1 MGALA
6 GQHWETALKAT
17 GGPGEG
23 PLAVGIITWS
33 YPPEK
38 SGLAVAAREI
48 AQSLA
53 AQGHDVRVLTLDRS
67 GRATDGTV
75 EVTGVADDLTLALR
89 VMRRLPVIGHL
100 AAPLAFRSIIRRE
113 HRRRPFD
120 VIEGTNWYAPLG
132 LAANTGIPLVT
143 RCSSPVAETLEQ
155 PDTLRNRL
163 DGMAARWLEAA
174 SARGSAGLISN
185 SREHGRKIAALYE
198 VPAPPCAEHAL
209 IGLSLAPEFLARARS
224 AGFPDPASERIE
236 VLFVGRP
243 ELRKGFDA
251 VARAAQLLRDHP
263 VDFRLV
269 GVTRKDV
276 EAATG
281 APAGGNLHCHHRL
294 DQDDL
299 LAAFEGAHVV
309 LCPSRYESFGLVY
322 QEAMA
327 FGRVVIA
334 CAEDP
339 SAREFVGE
347 TDGGMLVGS
356 CEGDAI
362 VDMLA
367 KLLADRSLITTWRG
381 KALLAAGQFD
391 RISLAKQTVAAYRNA
406 IQRSG
411 IGSRSA
417 ASS

>member
-1 MGALA
+1 MPDQPSLS
-6 GQHWETALKAT
+6 
-17 GGPGEG
+17 
-23 PLAVGIITWS
+23 VGIVAWT

-53 AQGHDVRVLTLDRS
+53 EQGHDVRVLTLDRY
-67 GRATDGTV
+67 GRAMDGSV
-75 EVTGVADDLTLALR
+75 EVVGAADALTPALEIIR
-89 VMRRLPVIGHL
+89 KCPAIGHL
-100 AAPLAFRSIIRRE
+100 AAPLAFRRTIRHE

-120 VIEGTNWYAPLG
+120 VIEGTNWYAPLA
-132 LAANTGIPLVT
+132 LAAEPGIPLVT

-163 DGMAARWLEAA
+163 DGMVARWLEAA

-198 VPAPPCAEHAL
+198 APTPPCAEHAL
-209 IGLSLAPEFLARARS
+209 IGLSLAPEFLARARC
-224 AGFPDPASERIE
+224 ARFPDPASERIE

-251 VARAAQLLRDHP
+251 VARATQLLQDQP

-269 GVTRKDV
+269 GVTREDV
-276 EAATG
+276 ETATG
-281 APAGGNLHCHHRL
+281 APAGASWHCHHRL

-322 QEAMA
+322 QEALA

-356 CEGDAI
+356 CEGSAI
-362 VDMLA
+362 ADMLA
-367 KLLADRSLITTWRG
+367 KLLADRSLLSTWRD
-381 KALLAAGQFD
+381 KALAASGRFD
-391 RISLAKQTVAAYRNA
+391 RSSLAKQTVAAYRNA